1 MWNGVIVDEGHY
13 LAGCGTQPGVSGS
26 AQPNDR
32 FEDVSRPMRG
42 RNVGG
47 GTTVRRIVDHNRLG
61 RMLCAGGKAG
71 ETPRER
77 LRTVA
82 RTHND

>member
-1 MWNGVIVDEGHY
+1 MWDGVIVDEGHY
-13 LAGCGTQPGVSGS
+13 LAGCGTQPDVPCS

-42 RNVGG
+42 RNVGD
-47 GTTVRRIVDHNRLG
+47 GTTVRRIVHHNRLG
-61 RMLCAGGKAG
+61 RMLGAAGKAG
-71 ETPRER
+71 ETPCER

-82 RTHND
+82 RTDND